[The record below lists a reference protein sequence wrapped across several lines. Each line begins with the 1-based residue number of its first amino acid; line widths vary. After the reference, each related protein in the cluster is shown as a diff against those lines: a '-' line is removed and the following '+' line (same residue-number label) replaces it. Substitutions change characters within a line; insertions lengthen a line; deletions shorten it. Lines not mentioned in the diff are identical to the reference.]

1 MVKWAGRRGRHRS
14 FRNMS
19 SFHSSATVLLGLL
32 GLGLAQLRSVQGGPL
47 LQSWCSTTDLK
58 QQLQEQA
65 ALRFDGG
72 SARGLVLKVDES
84 RTCQTMLGLG
94 SSLEPSTCS
103 NLWRLDAAER
113 ARVINR
119 LVNPTNG

>member
-1 MVKWAGRRGRHRS
+1 MVKWSARRGRHRS
-14 FRNMS
+14 FRSMS

-32 GLGLAQLRSVQGGPL
+32 GLGLAQMRSVQGGPY

-65 ALRFDGG
+65 ALRFGGG
-72 SARGLVLKVDES
+72 SSPRGPVLKVDES

-103 NLWRLDAAER
+103 NLWRLA
-113 ARVINR
+113 
-119 LVNPTNG
+119 P